1 MLMRSSINLSIQQI
15 STLKNVAANMGIML
29 AASLAIKGIA
39 YLWDKANV
47 TLEEQQK
54 IVDDLSSEITTLRE
68 EEQKLLELQAQGGI
82 TEAEESRLK
91 YLQRRLELNEK
102 IYKIEQ
108 KKLADSELT
117 VKGDI
122 LSGGILGTDLSALLT
137 GGNSK
142 EFDKKLEYSEAFT
155 DATKS
160 VEKYKNALS
169 EIDKLDINN
178 KNHIPSVEN
187 YKKLA
192 DEQVKNLDT
201 YKSSML
207 QLQKEYNKKHD
218 LILSL

>member
-117 VKGDI
+117 GKGDI

-155 DATKS
+155 DATKA